1 MALPRAVQAQAEEAD
16 RIQQALAAAAAQA
29 VGVQTPTDES
39 PAANSP
45 APETSAPQLVTPQQ
59 PAPAPVPQEPAAQPQ
74 PAKVEDWEQKYRSLR
89 GLYEQQVPQ
98 LRTEL
103 KQRDET
109 VNNLSQRLQE
119 LEKRTPVSAT
129 TPTQPS
135 QKLVTQQD
143 VEAYG
148 ADLIDLIKRAA
159 QESVPSWEQE
169 RQELMGKVAKLE
181 SQLGSVSTQSQ
192 TAVADAFWAGLER
205 RVPDWQTLNT
215 DQNFLQWLTERI
227 PGTPVNRQSILDE
240 ANARWDAGAVAE
252 VFDEYKAT
260 HTRTPTPATP
270 AQPAAPSLQSQVAP
284 SRTRAAA
291 PQAPTQERVWTSKDI
306 GEFYQQVRRGVIRP
320 EDAARIEGEI
330 NAAVSA
336 GRVVV

>member
-29 VGVQTPTDES
+29 VGGQTPEGES
-39 PAANSP
+39 PAANSF
-45 APETSAPQLVTPQQ
+45 ASETSAPQLVTPQQ
-59 PAPAPVPQEPAAQPQ
+59 SAPASAPQEPAPQPQ
-74 PAKVEDWEQKYRSLR
+74 PTKVEDWEQKYRSLR

-103 KQRDET
+103 KQRDEL

-119 LEKRTPVSAT
+119 LEKRTPVPAT
-129 TPTQPS
+129 TPAQPS

-148 ADLIDLIKRAA
+148 ADLIDLIRRAA
-159 QESVPSWEQE
+159 QESVPSTWEQE
-169 RQELMGKVAKLE
+169 RQELMSKVAQLE
-181 SQLGSVSTQSQ
+181 SKVGSVSTQSQ

-215 DQNFLQWLTERI
+215 DPNFLQWLTERI

-260 HTRTPTPATP
+260 HARAPAP
-270 AQPAAPSLQSQVAP
+270 VAQPAAPSLQSQVAP

-320 EDAARIEGEI
+320 EDAARIENEI

>member
-1 MALPRAVQAQAEEAD
+1 MALPRAVQAQGEEAD

-29 VGVQTPTDES
+29 AGVQTPTDES
-39 PAANSP
+39 PAADSP
-45 APETSAPQLVTPQQ
+45 AFETSAPQLVTPQQ

-74 PAKVEDWEQKYRSLR
+74 PAKAEDWEQKYRSLR

-98 LRTEL
+98 LRAEL
-103 KQRDET
+103 RQRDER
-109 VNNLSQRLQE
+109 LAGFEQRMQE
-119 LEKRTPVSAT
+119 MEKRTPVSAT

-159 QESVPSWEQE
+159 QESVPSTWDQE
-169 RQELMGKVAKLE
+169 RQELLSKVAQLE
-181 SQLGSVSTQSQ
+181 SKVGSVSTQSQ

-215 DQNFLQWLTERI
+215 DQSFLQWLTERI

-240 ANARWDAGAVAE
+240 ANARWDANAVAE

-260 HTRTPTPATP
+260 HARAPAP
-270 AQPAAPSLQSQVAP
+270 VAQPAAPSLQSQVAP